1 MGGGGGGTRKDLRD
15 GWLCAGFT
23 TPWSSSRPRSRRRVA
38 PFPTG
43 ILEGFRAGYGFPPA
57 ASAPWAEGFA
67 WGVAYLMA
75 GGLGLHWA
83 ARYARRSG
91 MLLRLSE

>member
-1 MGGGGGGTRKDLRD
+1 MCGIYYPVEL
-15 GWLCAGFT
+15 LPAPLAAAGRAL
-23 TPWSSSRPRSRRRVA
+23 PL
-38 PFPTG
+38 TG

-67 WGVAYLMA
+67 GGVAYLMA